1 MKPIY
6 SLRVPGRRLWT
17 ITLII
22 ATLLLQSPVFAEIY
36 KWTDGSGEIHY
47 TQTPPPGG
55 ISAQSIQGAPPPA
68 ESGETI
74 RQEQQKL
81 QEQLDAMEE
90 RGAGR
95 EEEKAIEKQRQELD
109 KINEKNCIIAKN
121 NLAKLQQG
129 GIKRYLTPEGEV
141 MRLTDEDRQRRITEA
156 QKQVEQYCSN

>member
-1 MKPIY
+1 
-6 SLRVPGRRLWT
+6 
-17 ITLII
+17 
-22 ATLLLQSPVFAEIY
+22 
-36 KWTDGSGEIHY
+36 
-47 TQTPPPGG
+47 
-55 ISAQSIQGAPPPA
+55 
-68 ESGETI
+68 
-74 RQEQQKL
+74 
-81 QEQLDAMEE
+81 MEE